1 MRHLV
6 RVAVVLLAAVA
17 VVLLLR
23 AEVVAAVKIGS
34 DSMAPTLR
42 RGDTALLDKITLRV
56 RDPRRE
62 DVVAFR
68 SPQDGELTV
77 KRVVGVAGDTV
88 ELRDAVLYVNGTE
101 VDEPGI
107 DIAADDGTWYGPV
120 TVPPDTVFLMG
131 DNRANSIDSRAFGA
145 VPVADVVGRT
155 YG

>member
-1 MRHLV
+1 MRLLL
-6 RVAVVLLAAVA
+6 RAAVVLVAAVA
-17 VVLLLR
+17 AVLLLR
-23 AEVVAAVKIGS
+23 AEVVAAVEIGS

-68 SPQDGELTV
+68 GPQDGKLTV

-88 ELRDAVLYVNGTE
+88 EVRDAVLYVNGAE
-101 VDEPGI
+101 VDEPEI

-145 VPVADVVGRT
+145 VPVADVVGRA